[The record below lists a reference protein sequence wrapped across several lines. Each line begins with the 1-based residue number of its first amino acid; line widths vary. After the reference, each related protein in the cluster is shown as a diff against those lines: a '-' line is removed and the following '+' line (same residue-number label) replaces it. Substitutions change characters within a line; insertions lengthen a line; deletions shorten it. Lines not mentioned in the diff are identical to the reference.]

1 MTRSNLQS
9 ALEAGRFV
17 LTAELTPPLSADAE
31 DLLALARPLRGLADA
46 VNVTDGASAR
56 AHMDCL
62 AAAAILAREGVEP
75 VLQLTGRDRNRIALQ
90 GALVGAAALGVKN
103 VMFLTGDDA
112 KAGDQPEAKSVFDL
126 DSTGLA
132 GTAALIRDSGILPH
146 GRKVAG
152 RADFFIGVSD
162 APLDPPPGW
171 SPASLIRKIDAGAQ
185 FVQTQFCMDAGVA
198 GRYLARLSSEGLIER
213 VRYLIGV
220 APLAS
225 ARSARWI
232 RDHLPGSII
241 PDALIARLEDARDP
255 RAEGRRACLELI
267 EQLAETAGVSGVHV
281 MGPLNEAAVPEVL
294 ADARHLRARNAI

>member
-1 MTRSNLQS
+1 MIGYAIFETAIGWAGIAWGDRGLVGVRLPAREAEATRRGF
-9 ALEAGRFV
+9 ERRFPGAV
-17 LTAELTPPLSADAE
+17 EREPPAELARVIDGVR
-31 DLLALARPLRGLADA
+31 ALLRGEKAD
-46 VNVTDGASAR
+46 
-56 AHMDCL
+56 L
-62 AAAAILAREGVEP
+62 
-75 VLQLTGRDRNRIALQ
+75 
-90 GALVGAAALGVKN
+90 
-103 VMFLTGDDA
+103 
-112 KAGDQPEAKSVFDL
+112 
-126 DSTGLA
+126 
-132 GTAALIRDSGILPH
+132 
-146 GRKVAG
+146 
-152 RADFFIGVSD
+152 SD

-198 GRYLARLSSEGLIER
+198 GRYLARLSSEGLIDR

-232 RDHLPGSII
+232 LDHLPGSII

-294 ADARHLRARNAI
+294 ADARHLRARTAI